1 MCSIILGMFRF
12 SGHNWNHDNRQY
24 DESKR
29 EFFERNAKSG
39 ILVKRATIQR
49 RRKIVI
55 QPTDAETL
63 IVQRNN
69 VIGEPAIFEFSRH
82 PRSITRFC

>member
-39 ILVKRATIQR
+39 ILVEHTAIQR
-49 RRKIVI
+49 SSKIVV
-55 QPTDAETL
+55 QSAAAETL
-63 IVQRNN
+63 VIQRND
-69 VIGEPAIFEFSRH
+69 VISEPTVFEFRGP